1 VSQSTTALDAKTGV
15 GSDMPAERVG
25 PGVIRRLAGH
35 PGTLLALAY
44 LLVLVVASLAA
55 PLVAPHSPLDQ
66 DLAHALAGPGKHH
79 WLGTDTL
86 GRDVLSRLIYGARPV
101 LTGVAVAL
109 LTALVLSVPSGL
121 AAGYLGGWV
130 DATVGRIADVALAV
144 PAIILVLVVL
154 SVFSGDQTAAM
165 IALGVLVSPGL
176 MRVVRSQTLA
186 VRRELFVD
194 AAVVSGLKNS
204 QIIRRHVLPRV
215 LGPLIIQATLIIA
228 GAVITVASLGFLGLG
243 PPPPNPSWGQMVAEA
258 ATQIQNDFWLVVPSG
273 VAVSL
278 TCLCLGVVGGTLRT
292 TATAA
297 WSRPKTVVKPVSDRN
312 QRPEAAPALGGLRPD
327 ALLTVRGLSVSLAG
341 PDGEVSLLDD
351 ISFDVRPG
359 ETVGVVGESGC
370 GKTLTSLAILGM
382 LPPGARV
389 VSGQFVFAGND
400 LTYASPKQWRGV
412 RGRKIAMISQSP
424 MVALDPAFT
433 VRSQVSEAV
442 RTHERC
448 SRRAARRR
456 VGQLLEMVGLPDPDA
471 VGRKYPHELSG
482 GMAQRV
488 CIAIA
493 LAGDPK
499 LLVADEPTTALDVT
513 AQAAI
518 LDLLRTLQRDRGLAV
533 LLITHDWGVV
543 ADLCER
549 AVVMYAGQVV
559 EYADVATVIG
569 GPLHPYSQGLLRSNP
584 ANASP
589 RATLPIIRGT
599 VPQPRER
606 MAGCRFAPRCDYA
619 TTKCVGDVIA
629 LTEQRSEHFSRCVEV
644 DALASLSSRE

>member
-1 VSQSTTALDAKTGV
+1 
-15 GSDMPAERVG
+15 MPDERVR
-25 PGVIRRLAGH
+25 PSVTRRLASH
-35 PGTLLALAY
+35 PGTLLALVY
-44 LLVLVVASLAA
+44 LLLLLIAAVAA

-66 DLAHALAGPGKHH
+66 DLAHALAGPGKQH

-86 GRDVLSRLIYGARPV
+86 GRDVLSRLIYGTRPL

-109 LTALVLSVPSGL
+109 LTALTLSVPAGL
-121 AAGYLGGWV
+121 AAGYRGGWA
-130 DATVGRIADVALAV
+130 DAIVGRVADVTLAV
-144 PAIILVLVVL
+144 PAIIVVLVVL
-154 SVFSGDQTAAM
+154 SVFSGNQTAAM
-165 IALGVLVSPGL
+165 IALGVLMSPGL

-194 AAVVSGLKNS
+194 AATVSGLRDP

-215 LGPLIIQATLIIA
+215 LGPLIIQATLVTA
-228 GAVITVASLGFLGLG
+228 GAVLTVASLGFLGLG
-243 PPPPNPSWGQMVAEA
+243 PPPPDPSWGQMVAEA
-258 ATQIQNDFWLVVPSG
+258 ATQIQNQFWLVVPSG

-278 TCLCLGVVGGTLRT
+278 TCLCLGVVGGTIRT
-292 TATAA
+292 TATEA
-297 WSRPKTVVKPVSDRN
+297 WSRPKPVAKPGGERS
-312 QRPEAAPALGGLRPD
+312 QRPEVTSALGGPQRD
-327 ALLTVRGLSVSLAG
+327 ALLTVRGMSVSLTG
-341 PDGEVSLLDD
+341 PDGEVPLLDD
-351 ISFDVRPG
+351 VSFDVRLG

-370 GKTLTSLAILGM
+370 GKTLTSLAIMGM
-382 LPPGARV
+382 LPPGARIV
-389 VSGQFVFAGND
+389 AGQFIFAGND
-400 LTYASPKQWRGV
+400 LTHASPKQWRGV
-412 RGRKIAMISQSP
+412 RGGKIAMISQSP

-433 VRSQVSEAV
+433 VRSQITEAV

-456 VGQLLEMVGLPDPDA
+456 VDQLLVMVGLPDPDA
-471 VGRKYPHELSG
+471 VGRKHPHELSG

-493 LAGDPK
+493 LARDPE

-543 ADLCER
+543 ADLCQR

-559 EYADVATVIG
+559 EYADVDTVIG
-569 GPLHPYSQGLLRSNP
+569 GPLHPYSQALLRSNP

-589 RATLPIIRGT
+589 RSTLPIIPGV

-606 MAGCRFAPRCDYA
+606 MDGCRFAPRCDYA
-619 TTKCVGDVIA
+619 TTRCVSDAIA
-629 LTEQRSEHFSRCVEV
+629 LTEQHSEHFSRCVEV
-644 DALASLSSRE
+644 AAMASLRSRSKA